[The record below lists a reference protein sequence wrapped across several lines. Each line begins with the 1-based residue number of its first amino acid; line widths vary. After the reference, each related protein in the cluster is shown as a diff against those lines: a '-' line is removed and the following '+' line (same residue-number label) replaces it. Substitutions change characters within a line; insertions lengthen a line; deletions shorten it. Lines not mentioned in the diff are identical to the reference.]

1 MQVEKNQ
8 EYEDLGRRGQ
18 KVTKRRRTRQ
28 FVDPKT
34 GKVIKETIERTY
46 EVGADGK
53 EVLIAQS
60 TRESGSG
67 AGDDMF
73 VEEFLTNAQ
82 GQRIVRRSRR
92 NTVTM
97 PNGSQALETVDEE
110 YILLPDGRR
119 ALIKRTRR
127 DQNADG
133 TVMVTCE
140 LFEVG
145 DDGES
150 ELVRQSMAVEA
161 APLRTAE
168 EEGEWA
174 GECSL
179 RVESDEFV
187 KITDDR
193 GRQQTVTVQKYKK
206 VYPDGKVRL
215 VLF

>member
-1 MQVEKNQ
+1 MEKNQ

-67 AGDDMF
+67 AGEDMF

-174 GECSL
+174 GERSL

-206 VYPDGKVRL
+206 VYPDGKVRA